1 MDKNQELSTDGK
13 ALVPAGASPPV
24 PATGTL
30 AKQQLPFEEVVIE
43 LDHTGAWTLDGKV
56 AMAFGPGA
64 ELIGNTVGVAIT
76 KPAKVTV
83 NEEEKDNP
91 HIIYDDI
98 GQPSV
103 LWFRKIGV
111 FIGKDGMIRHA
122 DITDRIDIGSYI
134 AERAIKAKKSKD
146 TPDASAIFC
155 TKTQAQAWN
164 EKAKEPKDDIW
175 WFVPTQGTEIGIAF
189 NLATTS
195 KGITKLQ
202 EDVIHMRKPIIRR
215 FETATNRR
223 VIATLVPEYTT
234 TKDADFHTYQPYKD
248 NPNYKVTKVIKAK
261 FTVQKPAPASQ
272 FQGLEM
278 GLYQQIARAIR
289 EDNKELRERA
299 LASFSAMYGVEQPEI
314 IEVNPDTAPDPI
326 NITGDFEPADEDE
339 SKGDGEIAK
348 ETTTSESETAKTSG
362 DGNLDP
368 VPITGKMTEF
378 RAYVK
383 TQIPKMNEEQK
394 AKLREIV
401 GPDCA
406 LDGFK
411 GSDIGKEVMK
421 YFIGIAGKEQEA
433 EKPSETGEVTTET
446 MRKFL
451 NEKLGEGDKKL
462 SAIFYERYGEEWQ
475 FDQLSDV
482 EIGEI
487 YGEYTGA

>member
-1 MDKNQELSTDGK
+1 MDKNQKVSTDGK

-76 KPAKVTV
+76 KPAKVIV
-83 NEEEKDNP
+83 NGEEKDNP
-91 HIIYDDI
+91 HILYDDI

-111 FIGKDGMIRHA
+111 YIGKDGMIRYA
-122 DITDRIDIGSYI
+122 DIPDRIDISSYI
-134 AERAIKAKKSKD
+134 AERATKAKKSKD
-146 TPDASAIFC
+146 TPSTAAIFC

-164 EKAKEPKDDIW
+164 EKAKEPGNDIW

-189 NLATTS
+189 NLAVNC

-202 EDVIHMRKPIIRR
+202 EDIIHFRKAIIRR

-223 VIATLVPEYTT
+223 VIATLVAEYMT
-234 TKDADFHTYQPYKD
+234 TKDAEFVTITPYTN
-248 NPNYKVTKVIKAK
+248 NPNFKVTKVVTAK

-289 EDNKELRERA
+289 EDNSELRDRA
-299 LASFSAMYGVEQPEI
+299 LASFGSMYGITQPEI
-314 IEVNPDTAPDPI
+314 IEVNPDTTPDPI

-339 SKGDGEIAK
+339 GKGDGEIAK
-348 ETTTSESETAKTSG
+348 ETTSESETAETSG
-362 DGNLDP
+362 DVNLDP

-383 TQIPKMNEEQK
+383 TQIPKMSDKQK
-394 AKLREIV
+394 GELREIV

-411 GSDIGKEVMK
+411 GSDVGKEVMK
-421 YFIGIAGKEQEA
+421 YFIGIAGKEQES

-451 NEKLGEGDKKL
+451 NEKLG
-462 SAIFYERYGEEWQ
+462 
-475 FDQLSDV
+475 
-482 EIGEI
+482 
-487 YGEYTGA
+487 